1 MLRKKNGV
9 ENCIKIK
16 EKDYKEIHY
25 LPRSGVAI
33 SLIVAFII
41 SDFCFI
47 SQLIEYYFVDEV
59 WRSVLAS
66 AVIAIFV
73 DVSPSILAACVMV
86 KKKSKG
92 HYCSIVGILLTLI
105 IIFCSLAYVRL
116 HSVDLIFSISSTSLG
131 STMNQTADT
140 ALTAGQLGMGWL
152 FVFLP
157 IATSV
162 LSFIISIMSDGT
174 GKTYKEKMAA
184 NDLYDYETLS
194 KIKELELRHVI
205 NRDFDGLVN
214 DLEDLEMDD
223 KRMAALILKNKLRL
237 KQAMLASDPQT
248 TDNIFA
254 KNEGEGG
261 EKNE

>member
-16 EKDYKEIHY
+16 EKDYKGMHY

-184 NDLYDYETLS
+184 NDLYDLETLS
-194 KIKELELRHVI
+194 KIKVLELRHVI

-223 KRMAALILKNKLRL
+223 KKMDALILKNELRL

>member
-1 MLRKKNGV
+1 
-9 ENCIKIK
+9 
-16 EKDYKEIHY
+16 
-25 LPRSGVAI
+25 
-33 SLIVAFII
+33 
-41 SDFCFI
+41 
-47 SQLIEYYFVDEV
+47 
-59 WRSVLAS
+59 
-66 AVIAIFV
+66 
-73 DVSPSILAACVMV
+73 
-86 KKKSKG
+86 
-92 HYCSIVGILLTLI
+92 
-105 IIFCSLAYVRL
+105 
-116 HSVDLIFSISSTSLG
+116 
-131 STMNQTADT
+131 
-140 ALTAGQLGMGWL
+140 
-152 FVFLP
+152 
-157 IATSV
+157 
-162 LSFIISIMSDGT
+162 MSDGA

-223 KRMAALILKNKLRL
+223 KKMDALILKNELRL